1 MKPCIIAHR
10 GYSAA
15 APENTLAAI
24 RLAGT
29 ARADLVEVDVRL
41 TKDGVPV
48 LLHDAKLDRTKNGS
62 GLLADATAAAVK
74 ELDAGSWFSP
84 QFAKEPVPTL
94 CEALKLAVE
103 DRPLLVE
110 IKELAAAVPSAEVV
124 RSAGAV
130 DRVVV
135 QSFLADAVTAFRH
148 ILPEVPAGFL
158 ISPGK
163 ADDPASA
170 QWIAKVCAYASGCG
184 AAFAAVHH
192 QAVTPRLVEY
202 LFRRGLS
209 VWAWTVDDPADMK
222 RLADWGVA
230 GLITN
235 NPAVSPL

>member
-1 MKPCIIAHR
+1 MKPSIIAHR

-15 APENTLAAI
+15 APENTLAAL
-24 RLAGT
+24 RLA
-29 ARADLVEVDVRL
+29 AAVRADLVEVDVRL

-48 LLHDAKLDRTKNGS
+48 LLHDASLDRTTNGS
-62 GLLADATAAAVK
+62 GPLAGVTASAVK
-74 ELDAGSWFSP
+74 QLDAGSWFGS

-94 CEALKLAVE
+94 CEALKLAAE
-103 DRPLLVE
+103 DRPLLLE
-110 IKELAAAVPSAEVV
+110 IKETEASVPSAEVV

-135 QSFLADAVTAFRH
+135 QSFLPDAVLAFRTT
-148 ILPEVPAGFL
+148 LPQVPAGFL
-158 ISPGK
+158 VTPGK
-163 ADDPASA
+163 EDDPTSS
-170 QWIAKVCAYASGCG
+170 QWVAKVCALASECG
-184 AAFAAVHH
+184 AAFAAVHYR
-192 QAVTPRLVEY
+192 AITPRLVEY

-235 NPAVSPL
+235 NPTIWPG

>member
-1 MKPCIIAHR
+1 MKPSIIAHR
-10 GYSAA
+10 GYSSA

-41 TKDGVPV
+41 TKDCVPV
-48 LLHDAKLDRTKNGS
+48 LLHDATLDRTTNGS
-62 GLLADATAAAVK
+62 GPLAEADLQAVK
-74 ELDAGSWFSP
+74 ELDAGSWFGP

-94 CEALKLAVE
+94 CEALKLATE

-110 IKELAAAVPSAEVV
+110 IKEFAAAVPAAEAV

-135 QSFLADAVTAFRH
+135 QSFFADAVTAFRH
-148 ILPEVPAGFL
+148 ILPQVPAGFL
-158 ISPGK
+158 ISPTR

-170 QWIAKVCAYASGCG
+170 QWIAKVCGQASECG

-192 QAVTPRLVEY
+192 SAVTPRLVEY

-209 VWAWTVDDPADMK
+209 VWAWTVDEPDEMK
-222 RLADWGVA
+222 RLAGWGVA
-230 GLITN
+230 GIITN
-235 NPAVSPL
+235 NPTISPL